1 MASFIETLLYVL
13 NDGDVIIGLHVR
25 GKQCLWGPVASLPSD
40 AYYKPWA
47 STVYEKEME
56 FLREYS

>member
-1 MASFIETLLYVL
+1 VASFIETLLCVL